1 MALIAKDPESPAV
14 VPQGTPA
21 WVRERIGH
29 LTASNMW
36 RAMAT
41 TKKGESAER
50 VKLKHEVLAERLA
63 DSAIDH
69 VLTKDMQWGLDVEPE
84 AKAAWQERTG
94 LALLPAGFVRHRE
107 IEFFGAS
114 PDGFVVPDGLVE
126 FKCPRTTTHVAWM
139 LAGVVP
145 EQHKPQMLAQLA
157 CTRRTWCDFVS
168 FDPRLPAKTR
178 LFIRRFEPDQHEIE
192 EIEQAARLFLSEVET
207 MWKVLTETEQSI

>member
-1 MALIAKDPESPAV
+1 MALIARDPDSPAV

-50 VKLKHEVLAERLA
+50 VKLKHELLAERLA
-63 DSAIDH
+63 DAAVDH
-69 VLTKDMQWGLDVEPE
+69 YITSDMQWGLDNEP
-84 AKAAWQERTG
+84 AAREEYQRLSG
-94 LALLPAGFVRHRE
+94 FDILPAGFVRHRH

-126 FKCPRTTTHVAWM
+126 FKCPRTTTHIAWM

-145 EQHKPQMLAQLA
+145 EQHKPQMLAQCA
-157 CTRRTWCDFVS
+157 CAGRKWVDFVS
-168 FDPRLPAKTR
+168 FDPRLPER
-178 LFIRRFEPDQHEIE
+178 QRMFVRRFTPTHDEIVAV
-192 EIEQAARLFLSEVET
+192 EQAAHLFLTEVES
-207 MWKVLTETEQSI
+207 MFSILTETV